1 MSAAQLIR
9 RRFVDLG
16 SHVIHYRKAGSG
28 PCVVLV
34 HQSPQSSAALI
45 PLIQVL
51 AQDFTVFAFDT
62 PGCGESDPLPLKSPT
77 IRDYASSLART
88 FEAVGLK
95 RAGLFGSKTGA
106 CIALE
111 FTRRFP
117 AKVAGVVLDS
127 LPVFTPAQVKSMTS
141 IVRTDDGD
149 DAYYLMPFQPK
160 WDGSHLV
167 STWSHVR
174 DHVYWF
180 PWYERRARNRRD
192 IDMPTPAALHDG
204 VMDNFRAGDNLRT
217 VVEAAFRYKSK
228 SAAARLTVPAV
239 FTAREED
246 MLYPCLRM
254 LPPLRAGQRIVP
266 LGRDM
271 VAYREAIRKF
281 LKPFA
286 VGRSPKDPVFA
297 PASGKTS
304 RTFADLN
311 DGTQVLFRVRNAGSR
326 GRPLLM
332 LHDGPGSGLGL
343 MELAESLASERPV
356 YVPDLPGNG
365 DSDPLRGRK
374 GGIPAYADSIVAAL
388 GRLGLHSVD
397 LFGSGSGATVA
408 LAIAAARPRLVHR
421 LMLHDLPVLTPME
434 RRQLARHYTPPI
446 EPTWDGGHL
455 YKTWLMLRDQQIYW
469 PWFDRRRQA
478 IRPVDFVGAPLPLH
492 QRLLEVLKARP
503 WYGLTTQA
511 AFRHKAALDL
521 KRRTCPTLV
530 LDRAGDVFAGR
541 IRSAVRKAPGVSF
554 VTVERDAGTFVR
566 KIDNFLRADITMPND
581 PRLNS
586 GNVRKPRSPRLLN
599 EF

>member
-1 MSAAQLIR
+1 MSAARLIR

-16 SHVIHYRKAGSG
+16 SHVIHYRRSGSG

-45 PLIQVL
+45 PLIQLL

-62 PGCGESDPLPLKSPT
+62 PGCGESDPLPLRSPT
-77 IRDYASSLART
+77 IRDYADSLART

-95 RAGLFGSKTGA
+95 RAGLFGSKTGS

-111 FTRRFP
+111 FARRYP
-117 AKVAGVVLDS
+117 EKVAGVVLDS
-127 LPVFTPAQVKSMTS
+127 LPVFTPAQVRGMTS
-141 IVRTDDGD
+141 IARTDDGD
-149 DAYYLMPFQPK
+149 DAFYLMPFQPK
-160 WDGSHLV
+160 WDGSHLT

-180 PWYERRARNRRD
+180 PWYERQARNRRD
-192 IDMPTPAALHDG
+192 IGMPSPEALHDG

-228 SAAARLTVPAV
+228 SAVARLTVPAV

-271 VAYREAIRKF
+271 VAYRQAIRKF

-286 VGRSPKDPVFA
+286 VGRSPKDSIDQS
-297 PASGKTS
+297 ASRKTF
-304 RTFADLN
+304 RTFADLI
-311 DGTQVLFRVRNAGSR
+311 DGTQVLFRVLNAGAS
-326 GRPLLM
+326 GRPLVL

-343 MELAESLASERPV
+343 MKLAERLSGERPA

-374 GGIPAYADSIVAAL
+374 VRIPAYADRIIEAI
-388 GRLGLHSVD
+388 GRLGLRTVD
-397 LFGSGSGATVA
+397 LFGRGSGATVA
-408 LAIAAARPRLVHR
+408 LAIAAARPQMVHR
-421 LMLHDLPVLTPME
+421 LVLHDLPVVTAME
-434 RRQLARHYTPPI
+434 RGQLARHYTPPI
-446 EPTWDGGHL
+446 EPIWDGGHL

-469 PWFDRRRQA
+469 PWFDRRREA
-478 IRPVDFVGAPLPLH
+478 IRPVDFEGTPLDLH
-492 QRLLEVLKARP
+492 QHLLEVLKARHT
-503 WYGLTTQA
+503 YGLTTQA
-511 AFRHKAALDL
+511 AFHHKAALDM
-521 KRRTCPTLV
+521 KRRTCPAVV
-530 LDRAGDVFAGR
+530 LEQEGDVFTGR
-541 IRSAVRKAPGVSF
+541 ANSVVRKVPGISF
-554 VTVERDAGTFVR
+554 MTVGSDSEAFVQE
-566 KIDNFLRADITMPND
+566 IEGFLGAEIIATAM
-581 PRLNS
+581 
-586 GNVRKPRSPRLLN
+586 
-599 EF
+599 